1 VAEEISSAV
10 DDVSDRAIVVSE
22 EIAEIADENESQT
35 EMVSRLT
42 RQVEQIDRE
51 LAEVMDASV

>member
-1 VAEEISSAV
+1 MAEEISSAV
-10 DDVSDRAIVVSE
+10 DDISDRAIVVSE

-51 LAEVMDASV
+51 LAEVMNASV

>member
-51 LAEVMDASV
+51 LAEVMNASV

>member
-1 VAEEISSAV
+1 MAEEISSAV

-51 LAEVMDASV
+51 LAEVMNASV